1 MDYKVVVTRDAEG
14 DLERFISYSK
24 SNLVNSQDVF

>member
-24 SNLVNSQDVF
+24 IVSNDL